1 MCFFRSALP
10 LLFRSPVLC
19 GVSKLLLI
27 RDEEQDERGGRK
39 LVFSAQGGGKK
50 IHLSQDLKET
60 KSSKYRQVI
69 AGKKLLVLKVF
80 DPCQPFTSVLPGLGA
95 AAF

>member
-1 MCFFRSALP
+1 M
-10 LLFRSPVLC
+10 
-19 GVSKLLLI
+19 
-27 RDEEQDERGGRK
+27 RGGVENWYSQHREE
-39 LVFSAQGGGKK
+39 GKK

-80 DPCQPFTSVLPGLGA
+80 DPRQPFTSVLPGLGA